1 MRGRRKPARN
11 FAAVARWQLLARALP
26 DMRAGASAPAVGF
39 DEEMSRVQ
47 APTRLDKGDS
57 TCGIACAGEKLG
69 AETAFTTRD
78 AAVVRRSL
86 QWLASLHN
94 QSRRHYGVLNM
105 ALAGGMELGESAD
118 IGSNILSQFT
128 LPAGEMDRVSD
139 VLTAAFTRTNTDL
152 RSLGDTMKYAGPVAS
167 KLGISLEE
175 AAGMAGILANNG
187 LRGSDAGTAMRASLA
202 RLASLQPERQKH

>member
-1 MRGRRKPARN
+1 M
-11 FAAVARWQLLARALP
+11 
-26 DMRAGASAPAVGF
+26 
-39 DEEMSRVQ
+39 
-47 APTRLDKGDS
+47 
-57 TCGIACAGEKLG
+57 
-69 AETAFTTRD
+69 
-78 AAVVRRSL
+78 
-86 QWLASLHN
+86 
-94 QSRRHYGVLNM
+94 LNM

-187 LRGSDAGTAMRASLA
+187 LRGMMLA
-202 RLASLQPERQKH
+202 QLCELHWLALHPLQPERQKH

>member
-1 MRGRRKPARN
+1 MP
-11 FAAVARWQLLARALP
+11 
-26 DMRAGASAPAVGF
+26 
-39 DEEMSRVQ
+39 
-47 APTRLDKGDS
+47 
-57 TCGIACAGEKLG
+57 
-69 AETAFTTRD
+69 
-78 AAVVRRSL
+78 
-86 QWLASLHN
+86 
-94 QSRRHYGVLNM
+94 
-105 ALAGGMELGESAD
+105 
-118 IGSNILSQFT
+118 ILIKHPSQFT

-202 RLASLQPERQKH
+202 RHPYSRSGKALKQLGVSVSDAG